1 MKDAVGQPVPRK
13 EDLRLITGRG
23 TYVSDLLPRRTRHV
37 AFLRSP
43 HAHAR
48 IGAIDASQ
56 ARELAGV
63 RAVFTGEDFRDT
75 ALRAR
80 SALPG
85 YVETAQ
91 PVLAAGKARFAGEA
105 VAAVVADSRYLA
117 EDALALIDVDY
128 APLPVTV
135 TAWGTEPEVPVH
147 DEAPDNVLLT
157 RTFAAGDAE
166 AAFAAADLI
175 VERELITNRHAGNPM
190 ECRAAWH
197 CGSPSGAA
205 SPSGRAPRSRTSS
218 GTSSP
223 SCSACPKAASG
234 SSRPTWAAGSAS
246 RPGCIPRT
254 WRCAGWRGPCRARR
268 SNGSRT
274 AASTCWPPATPV

>member
-1 MKDAVGQPVPRK
+1 MKDAIGAPVPRK

-23 TYVSDLLPRRTRHV
+23 TYVSDLQPRRTQHV

-48 IGAIDASQ
+48 IGAVDVRA

-63 RAVFTGEDFRDT
+63 RAVFTGEDFREVT
-75 ALRAR
+75 LRAR

-85 YVETAQ
+85 YVETVQ

-128 APLPVTV
+128 IPLPVTV
-135 TAWGTEPEVPVH
+135 TAWDTGPEMPVH

-157 RTFAAGDAE
+157 RTFTAGDVE
-166 AAFAAADLI
+166 AALAAADLI

-190 ECRAAWH
+190 ECRAGLALW
-197 CGSPSGAA
+197 
-205 SPSGRAPRSRTSS
+205 
-218 GTSSP
+218 
-223 SCSACPKAASG
+223 
-234 SSRPTWAAGSAS
+234 
-246 RPGCIPRT
+246 
-254 WRCAGWRGPCRARR
+254 
-268 SNGSRT
+268 
-274 AASTCWPPATPV
+274 